1 MTFQTTLHTL
11 VDGNDLT
18 EDEMVSSMTEIME
31 GEVTDSHLA
40 AFLTALHM
48 KGETVAEIVG
58 AARVMRAKAEKLN
71 IKSTPLVDTCGTGGD
86 GADTFNISTASA
98 LVTAGAGVNVA
109 KHGNRAVSSRS
120 GSADVLKCLGVN
132 LDANLAT
139 VQRCVDEA
147 GLGFLFAP
155 LMHKAMKHAGGVR
168 KELGFRTIFNLLGP
182 LTNPA
187 NAQAQVLGVFD
198 VKWVQPLATVLR
210 DLGCSRALVVHGSDG
225 LDEITL
231 TGVSQIAELKNGEVT
246 SYSLDPG
253 ELGFEYCASDDLKGG
268 TPEENAAI
276 IQEILNGEKGPRR
289 DIVVLNS
296 AAAIYVAGKAD
307 SLDLGVQLAVNSI
320 ESGKAKDKLKD
331 LCRISHIKDVEYT

>member
-1 MTFQTTLHTL
+1 MTFQTTLDTL
-11 VDGNDLT
+11 ADGNDLT
-18 EDEMVSSMTEIME
+18 EDEMVASMTAIMQ
-31 GEVTDSHLA
+31 GEVADSQLA
-40 AFLTALHM
+40 TFLTALQA

-58 AARVMRAKAEKLN
+58 AARVMRAKAEKLD
-71 IKSTPLVDTCGTGGD
+71 IKSTSLVDTCGTGGD

-98 LVTAGAGVNVA
+98 LVTAGAGVTVA

-139 VQRCVDEA
+139 VERCVDEA

-155 LMHKAMKHAGGVR
+155 LMHKAMKHAAGVR
-168 KELGFRTIFNLLGP
+168 KKLGVRTIFNLLGP

-198 VKWVQPLATVLR
+198 VKWVQPLAEVLCG
-210 DLGCSRALVVHGSDG
+210 LGCSRALVVHGSDG

-231 TGVSQIAELKNGEVT
+231 TGVSQVAELKNGEVT
-246 SYSLDPG
+246 SYNLDPA
-253 ELGFEYCASDDLKGG
+253 ELGFDYCTSADLKGG

-276 IQEILNGEKGPRR
+276 IQGILNGEKGAKR

-296 AAAIYVAGKAD
+296 AAAIYVSGKAD
-307 SLDLGVQLAVNSI
+307 SLEQGARLAVNSI
-320 ESGKAKDKLKD
+320 ESGKARDKLKD
-331 LCRISHIKDVEYT
+331 LCRITNS

>member
-1 MTFQTTLHTL
+1 MTFQTTLDTL
-11 VDGNDLT
+11 ADGNDLT
-18 EDEMVSSMTEIME
+18 EDEMVASMTAIMQ
-31 GEVTDSHLA
+31 GEVADSQLA
-40 AFLTALHM
+40 TFLTALQA

-58 AARVMRAKAEKLN
+58 AARVMRAKAEKLD
-71 IKSTPLVDTCGTGGD
+71 IKSTSLVDTCGTGGD

-98 LVTAGAGVNVA
+98 LVTAGAGVTVA

-139 VQRCVDEA
+139 VERCVDEA

-155 LMHKAMKHAGGVR
+155 LMHKAMKHAAGVR
-168 KELGFRTIFNLLGP
+168 KKLGVRTIFNLLGP

-198 VKWVQPLATVLR
+198 VKWVQPLAEVLCG
-210 DLGCSRALVVHGSDG
+210 LGCSRALVVHGSDG

-231 TGVSQIAELKNGEVT
+231 TGVSQVAELKNGEVT
-246 SYSLDPG
+246 SYNLDPA
-253 ELGFEYCASDDLKGG
+253 ELGFDYCTSADVKGG

-276 IQEILNGEKGPRR
+276 IQGILNGEKGAKR

-296 AAAIYVAGKAD
+296 AAAIYVSGKAD
-307 SLDLGVQLAVNSI
+307 SLEQGARLAVNSI
-320 ESGKAKDKLKD
+320 ESGKARDKLKD
-331 LCRISHIKDVEYT
+331 LCRITNS

>member
-1 MTFQTTLHTL
+1 MTFQTTLDTL
-11 VDGNDLT
+11 ADGNDLT
-18 EDEMVSSMTEIME
+18 EDEMVASMTAIMQ
-31 GEVTDSHLA
+31 GEVADSQLA
-40 AFLTALHM
+40 TFLTALQA
-48 KGETVAEIVG
+48 KGETVAEIIG
-58 AARVMRAKAEKLN
+58 AARVMRAKAEKLD
-71 IKSTPLVDTCGTGGD
+71 IKSTSLVDTCGTGGD

-98 LVTAGAGVNVA
+98 LVTAGAGVTVA

-139 VQRCVDEA
+139 VERCVDEA

-155 LMHKAMKHAGGVR
+155 LMHKAMKHAAGVR
-168 KELGFRTIFNLLGP
+168 KKLGVRTIFNLLGP

-198 VKWVQPLATVLR
+198 VKWVQPLAEVLCG
-210 DLGCSRALVVHGSDG
+210 LGCSRALVVHGSDG

-231 TGVSQIAELKNGEVT
+231 TGVSQVAELKNGEVT
-246 SYSLDPG
+246 SYNLDPA
-253 ELGFEYCASDDLKGG
+253 ELGFDYCTSADLKGG

-276 IQEILNGEKGPRR
+276 IQGILNGEKGAKR

-296 AAAIYVAGKAD
+296 AAAIYVGGKAD
-307 SLDLGVQLAVNSI
+307 SLEQGARLAVNSI
-320 ESGKAKDKLKD
+320 ESGKARDKLKD
-331 LCRISHIKDVEYT
+331 LCRITNS

>member
-198 VKWVQPLATVLR
+198 VKWVQPLAEVLR
-210 DLGCSRALVVHGSDG
+210 DLDCSRALVVHGSDG

-231 TGVSQIAELKNGEVT
+231 TGVSQVAELKNGEVT

-276 IQEILNGEKGPRR
+276 IQEILNGEKGPKR
-289 DIVVLNS
+289 DIVVVNS

-307 SLDLGVQLAVNSI
+307 SLDLAVQLAVNSI
-320 ESGKAKDKLKD
+320 ESGKARDKLQD
-331 LCRISHIKDVEYT
+331 LCRITNS

>member
-198 VKWVQPLATVLR
+198 VKWVQPLAEVLR

-231 TGVSQIAELKNGEVT
+231 TGVSQVAELKIGEVT

-320 ESGKAKDKLKD
+320 ESGKARDKLED
-331 LCRISHIKDVEYT
+331 LCRITNS